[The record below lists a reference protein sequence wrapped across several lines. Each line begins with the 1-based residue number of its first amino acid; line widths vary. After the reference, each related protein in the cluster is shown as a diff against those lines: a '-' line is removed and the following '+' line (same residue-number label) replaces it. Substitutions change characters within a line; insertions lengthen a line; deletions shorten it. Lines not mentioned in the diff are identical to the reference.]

1 MKCTTSGSDVS
12 CVNGTRSSL
21 CTLFLHRFRL
31 FITLSLSLERSA
43 NQLSSAHRTKGLSLI
58 GGEQDLIDD
67 LDYAV
72 ARPHVALDDG
82 GVAGTAQHGL
92 GIGTGHADGEP
103 KGIVGV
109 LDLGGAHPKILS
121 LKS

>member
-1 MKCTTSGSDVS
+1 MKCTTSGS

-21 CTLFLHRFRL
+21 S
-31 FITLSLSLERSA
+31 LSLSLERSA
-43 NQLSSAHRTKGLSLI
+43 NQLSSAHRTKGLSLT
-58 GGEQDLIDD
+58 GGEGRLWEQDLIDD

-82 GVAGTAQHGL
+82 GVAGAAHHGL
-92 GIGTGHADGEP
+92 GIGP
-103 KGIVGV
+103 V

-121 LKS
+121 LKSGD

>member
-58 GGEQDLIDD
+58 GGEQDLVDD

-82 GVAGTAQHGL
+82 GVATAAQHGL
-92 GIGTGHADGEP
+92 GIGP
-103 KGIVGV
+103 V

>member
-1 MKCTTSGSDVS
+1 MKCTTSGSDFS

-21 CTLFLHRFRL
+21 SSLSTLFSSSISFVHRSIF
-31 FITLSLSLERSA
+31 LSLERSA

-58 GGEQDLIDD
+58 GGEQDLVDD

-82 GVAGTAQHGL
+82 GVATAAQHGL
-92 GIGTGHADGEP
+92 GIGP
-103 KGIVGV
+103 V